1 MPYTTSSQLLVP
13 LGGFFPFSS
22 VFKVHNDKRN
32 NEDKAHSPL
41 FKCSPWV
48 IFKNKYHLE
57 MLIICSGLLQQW
69 TGYLK
74 HPANLAGADEGSAR
88 QSS

>member
-1 MPYTTSSQLLVP
+1 MD
-13 LGGFFPFSS
+13 FFPFSNI
-22 VFKVHNDKRN
+22 FKVHHDRRN
-32 NEDKAHSPL
+32 NEDKAYSL
-41 FKCSPWV
+41 LLRCSPWV

-69 TGYLK
+69 TGSLK
-74 HPANLAGADEGSAR
+74 HPAKLAGGDEGSVR